1 MCATFQ
7 DLNIMAQFKVKYKER
22 AALARALS
30 REIRSL
36 GLVDT
41 MTLMEGVRI
50 AAEGSNVELNTINLR
65 VVAPYYYLF
74 QDRGADLWNGG
85 RIVPQDITRKWT
97 EGADFQKVIADIVQQ
112 YIDWSIDNFPIL
124 EVAKFMDDPKIK
136 IGFSFYG
143 DETGKWNID
152 VAPSSV

>member
-1 MCATFQ
+1 
-7 DLNIMAQFKVKYKER
+7 MAQFKVKYKER

-41 MTLMEGVRI
+41 WTLVEGIRI
-50 AAEGSNVELNTINLR
+50 AAEESYVELNTINIR

-74 QDRGADLWNGG
+74 QDKGADLWNGG
-85 RIVPQDITRKWT
+85 RIVPQDITTKWT
-97 EGADFQKVIADIVQQ
+97 QTSAFQKVIEEIVQQ
-112 YIDWSIDNFPIL
+112 YIDWSIENYPIL
-124 EVAKFMDDPKIK
+124 EVAKMMNKPRIQ

-143 DETGKWNID
+143 DESGKWNID
-152 VAPSSV
+152 IAPTGY

>member
-1 MCATFQ
+1 
-7 DLNIMAQFKVKYKER
+7 MAQFKVKYKER

-41 MTLMEGVRI
+41 WTLVEGVRI

-85 RIVPQDITRKWT
+85 KITAQDITRKWT
-97 EGADFQKVIADIVQQ
+97 ESAQDITRKWTESAAFQKVIAEIVQQ
-112 YIDWSIDNFPIL
+112 YIDWSIEEFPIL
-124 EVAKFMDDPKIK
+124 EVAKFMDNPSVK

-143 DETGKWNID
+143 DESGKWNID
-152 VAPSSV
+152 IAPGQ